1 MRRLLAPLAALATLA
16 AAAPASAATST
27 NWAGYA
33 VTKSG
38 ARFKKVTGTWIQPAV
53 DCSSGRSYSAYW
65 VGLGGYHADSNA
77 LEQIGT
83 EADCSSG
90 GGVHYEAWYEL
101 VPATAVTLKNLTIRP
116 GDRVSASVTVTGH
129 TVRMRIADETTGNV
143 VVKTL
148 VATAVDT
155 RSAEWIV
162 EAPALCGGLGRCD
175 VQPLADFGTTSFSRV
190 KATSA
195 TGHAG
200 TLTDP
205 AWTRTPILL
214 NTDGSGGGYGPGR
227 FTRET
232 TSASATP
239 GDLDPTTGSAFT
251 VTYG

>member
-1 MRRLLAPLAALATLA
+1 MRRVIAPLAALAALA

-38 ARFKKVTGTWIQPAV
+38 TRFKKVTGTWIQPAV

-83 EADCSSG
+83 EADCSAG

-101 VPATAVTLKNLTIRP
+101 VPSTAVTLKNLTIRP
-116 GDRVSASVTVTGH
+116 GDHVSASVTVAGR
-129 TVRMRIADETTGNV
+129 TVRMRIADETTGNA

-148 VATAVDT
+148 VAKAVDT

-162 EAPALCGGLGRCD
+162 EAPALCDGFGRCD
-175 VQPLADFGTTSFSRV
+175 VQRLANFGTTPFSRV
-190 KATSA
+190 KATTA
-195 TGHAG
+195 TGHTG

-205 AWTRTPILL
+205 AWTRTPISL
-214 NTDGSGGGYGPGR
+214 NSDTAGGGYGPGR
-227 FTRET
+227 FIRET

-239 GDLDPTTGSAFT
+239 GNLDATGSAFS